1 VDDDPYG
8 TAVRLRGWAFPEVG
22 GYTMTEDRIELT
34 RRKILAGAGAVG
46 IAGAGAGLGTSAFF
60 SDTET
65 FTNNQL
71 TAGSLDLKVDWEE
84 HYSDWSQDEA
94 DAVSD
99 VQMVENQNP
108 DNVQEGYVGLPDPAA
123 PLIAVPDED
132 LASFMDATS
141 VEAYPDEDDDGIQ
154 DDFSEENPCTYL
166 ADVGGDSTGLDS
178 DRRTE
183 SSRGDPLV
191 DLQDVKP
198 GDFGEL
204 TLSFHICDNPGYV
217 WLNADNVSE
226 SENEQTEPEA
236 EVDNSP
242 GGELAENIQTA
253 WWYDDGDNVLRNPC
267 DRAPETLY
275 MTDSGTDP
283 TTLFSVDL
291 VDDGNGNPLR
301 AELTQLWPDNGGDGD
316 FEQTDAIAATPD
328 GEEVYFYDKISGH
341 LGVYDVTADS
351 FSDLGPVSGDPG
363 GVVLAAFSPAGTLW
377 VASQFTDELDTVDVS
392 GPSVTSQGDT
402 GISLQGAD
410 IAFAADGSL
419 FVWTSESSEEGLY
432 KVADPSTDTTAVP
445 VDSSNVGSMPESV
458 TGLAIRDAGTGPLVG
473 SERENDEV
481 VVIDKSDGTIGD
493 RYPMTLNGS
502 SYEYDFGDMT
512 VGALCEQVFRRGT
525 LAEDL
530 EALSAGQGIPLDGD
544 LATDFDELAGDDA
557 AAARECFEPETSHY
571 VGFAWWVPPEVGNE
585 IQTDSV
591 SFDLGFYTEQ
601 CRHNDG
607 SGVTPAD
614 AD

>member
-226 SENEQTEPEA
+226 SENDQTEPEA

-351 FSDLGPVSGDPG
+351 FSDLGAVSGDPG

-377 VASQFTDELDTVDVS
+377 VASQFTDELYTVDVS

>member
-71 TAGSLDLKVDWEE
+71 TAGSLDMKVDWEE

-132 LASFMDATS
+132 LAAFMDATS

-226 SENEQTEPEA
+226 SENDQTEPEA

-351 FSDLGPVSGDPG
+351 FSDLGAVSGDPG

-377 VASQFTDELDTVDVS
+377 VASQFTDELYTVDVS

-557 AAARECFEPETSHY
+557 AVARECFEPETSHY